1 MTAFEADVHRIV
13 TRFVTQL
20 AELAQSAARE
30 MVVEALEHGLSAQSP
45 ARPARPIE
53 SKSVDADRA
62 LRVGLRRA
70 VKELERLA
78 VNRALDK
85 YNYNVTHAARAL
97 RLNRVSLQRS
107 MRALGISKGRPAGAP
122 PRRAAERR

>member
-1 MTAFEADVHRIV
+1 MTAFEADVDRIV
-13 TRFVTQL
+13 TRFVAQL
-20 AELAQSAARE
+20 AELAQSAAHE
-30 MVVEALEHGLSAQSP
+30 MVIEALEHSLSRQP
-45 ARPARPIE
+45 RARPARPTE
-53 SKSVDADRA
+53 SKGVDADRA

-78 VNRALDK
+78 VTRALDK

-107 MRALGISKGRPAGAP
+107 MRALGISKGQPAGAP
-122 PRRAAERR
+122 PRRSRR